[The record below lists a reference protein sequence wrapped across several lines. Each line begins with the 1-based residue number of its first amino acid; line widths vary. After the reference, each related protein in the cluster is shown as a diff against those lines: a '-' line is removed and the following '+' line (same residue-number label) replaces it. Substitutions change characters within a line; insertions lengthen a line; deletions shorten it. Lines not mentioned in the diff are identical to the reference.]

1 MKFCQHCEN
10 MMYVSVEKT
19 TESAI
24 EKQLLVY
31 YCKHCNNKEFQD
43 VDMKESTVIL
53 DDNKIEDS
61 TRYSHFINKF
71 LKYDPTLPRVNNI
84 VCVNEKCSKDKDASN
99 EVIYLKYDHANM
111 QYLYYCCHCDHFW
124 KGR

>member
-10 MMYVSVEKT
+10 MMYVSVEK
-19 TESAI
+19 EN
-24 EKQLLVY
+24 LVY
-31 YCKHCNNKEFQD
+31 YCKHCNNKETQD
-43 VDMKESTVIL
+43 VALDESVVII
-53 DDNKIEDS
+53 DDNKIDDA
-61 TRYSHFINKF
+61 TRYSHYINKF

-84 VCVNEKCSKDKDASN
+84 VCVNKSCSKKEDEQN

-124 KGR
+124 KQVN